1 MYKNLFAVVQVIG
14 NEETIIKT
22 LPDKDSALSF
32 WRSSK
37 DAAHAG
43 VMACVQ
49 ADFDET
55 FRMKDNTC
63 RVFEV
68 G

>member
-1 MYKNLFAVVQVIG
+1 MYKTMYAVIQVIS

-22 LPDKDSALSF
+22 LLDKDSALSF
-32 WRSSK
+32 WRSCK
-37 DAAHAG
+37 DAAHSG

-49 ADFDET
+49 ADFDEEL
-55 FRMKDNTC
+55 RMKDNTC